1 MTTMQHNID
10 MSKAPVVLITGA
22 GGGLGRAFA
31 LAFGNAG
38 YRVVVADIQLEKA
51 QETAS
56 EVGPH
61 ALAGWIN
68 VTQASTIDALLHQIH
83 QTYGRLDVV
92 INNAA
97 VYATVQRKPFWE
109 IEEVEWD
116 QVMNVN
122 LKGVWL
128 VSKAVAPYLIAQ
140 GTGGSII
147 HISSATF
154 FSGSPLWS
162 HYVASKG
169 GVIGLTRTM
178 AKELGVHQITVNAIA
193 PGFTLTEASLNL
205 MENASHYGVDRGSIK
220 RPSTAEDIVG
230 AALFLAS
237 EQSCFMT
244 GQTLI
249 IDGGKQFI

>member
-1 MTTMQHNID
+1 MYNDTLQT
-10 MSKAPVVLITGA
+10 PVVLITGA

-31 LAFGNAG
+31 LAFSKIG

-51 QETAS
+51 QETAALIG
-56 EVGPH
+56 ET
-61 ALAGWIN
+61 ALAGFVN
-68 VTQASTIDALLHQIH
+68 VTQADSIQALLDQIW
-83 QTYGRLDVV
+83 TKWGRLDVL

-97 VYATVQRKPFWE
+97 IYATIDRKPFWE
-109 IEEVEWD
+109 IQEEEWD
-116 QVMNVN
+116 QVMDVN

-128 VSKAVAPYLIAQ
+128 MSKLAAPKMITQ
-140 GTGGSII
+140 GEGGSII

-154 FSGSPLWS
+154 LSGSTLWS

-178 AKELGVHQITVNAIA
+178 AKELGDYHITVNAIA
-193 PGFTLTEASLNL
+193 PGFTLTDASLNL
-205 MENASHYGVDRGSIK
+205 IENAEHYGVQRGAIK
-220 RPSTAEDIVG
+220 RASTADDIVG

-237 EQSCFMT
+237 ADARFMT
-244 GQTLI
+244 GQTMV